1 MLSRSGPPAGS
12 SKLHA
17 TASTAFWIAFLFW
30 RVSASSRLTY
40 RGENPELAARPEGE
54 QDATDIIVERITSPA
69 FLAVHRGYT

>member
-1 MLSRSGPPAGS
+1 MA
-12 SKLHA
+12 
-17 TASTAFWIAFLFW
+17 
-30 RVSASSRLTY
+30 RVASRLTY